1 VGRVVNPEGVGKQ
14 RSQLLKLSAIA
25 LRALAGCREV
35 SDEARDLVAFIAM
48 TLNEVHETVDVA
60 CQAWEKRDYW
70 LKADRF
76 RRDWAWAGRIADKL
90 ERVTLGDEWQKLPE
104 LMADLGQHLDGVK
117 MPKGK
122 STASP
127 WKGAHMR
134 LRQLRGV
141 DEFGG

>member
-1 VGRVVNPEGVGKQ
+1 MSRIVNPDGIGKQ
-14 RSQLLKLSAIA
+14 RAQLLKLTAVA

-35 SDEARDLVAFIAM
+35 NEEARDLVAFMALA
-48 TLNEVHETVDVA
+48 LNQVHETIDVA

-76 RRDWAWAGRIADKL
+76 RRDWAWAGRSADKL

-104 LMADLGQHLDGVK
+104 LMADIGQHLESVK
-117 MPKGK
+117 LPKKK
-122 STASP
+122 STATP
-127 WKGAHMR
+127 WKGAHQQ
-134 LRQLRGV
+134 LRKMRGV